1 MLFLDDVYKEV
12 LKKHKAE
19 NITIIGDSAGGA
31 LAVSVCRRNAEK
43 PKGIVLISPSVGIDK
58 SDGKMKEL
66 EDKDVILSQRTV
78 ELVKKYW
85 IGDISVKEAD
95 FNTLKN
101 DYKNFPPVQLY
112 YGTNEIFYPYIAEL
126 AQTIKKIKS

>member
-78 ELVKKYW
+78 ELVKKY
-85 IGDISVKEAD
+85 
-95 FNTLKN
+95 
-101 DYKNFPPVQLY
+101 
-112 YGTNEIFYPYIAEL
+112 
-126 AQTIKKIKS
+126 